1 MTGTQRA
8 RAVCDRLEQVYP
20 DAVCA
25 LHYQKPYELMIAA
38 RLSAQ
43 CTDARV
49 NIVTRTLFEKYP
61 TLESFANAELTELEQ
76 DIRPCGFYH
85 TKAQSIIGMCRRI
98 LEVYGGELPHTMED
112 LLTLLGIGR
121 KTANLLMGD
130 VYGKPAVVTDTHCIR
145 ICGRRSLLLFRSQ
158 LIQFLRD
165 LIHNAL
171 ALLFALR
178 SAIFLQCI
186 VPQRLHLPGPHYKHA
201 LAHRPLSGTG
211 KIFL

>member
-1 MTGTQRA
+1 MTGTQCA

-98 LEVYGGELPHTMED
+98 LEVYGGGSADPAGYRQEDGESADGGCVRQACGGDGYPLHPH
-112 LLTLLGIGR
+112 LR
-121 KTANLLMGD
+121 TAWSD
-130 VYGKPAVVTDTHCIR
+130 PT
-145 ICGRRSLLLFRSQ
+145 
-158 LIQFLRD
+158 
-165 LIHNAL
+165 
-171 ALLFALR
+171 
-178 SAIFLQCI
+178 
-186 VPQRLHLPGPHYKHA
+186 
-201 LAHRPLSGTG
+201 
-211 KIFL
+211 

>member
-112 LLTLLGIGR
+112 LLTLPGIGR

-145 ICGRRSLLLFRSQ
+145 ICGRLGL
-158 LIQFLRD
+158 
-165 LIHNAL
+165 
-171 ALLFALR
+171 
-178 SAIFLQCI
+178 
-186 VPQRLHLPGPHYKHA
+186 
-201 LAHRPLSGTG
+201 HRP
-211 KIFL
+211 KEPANV